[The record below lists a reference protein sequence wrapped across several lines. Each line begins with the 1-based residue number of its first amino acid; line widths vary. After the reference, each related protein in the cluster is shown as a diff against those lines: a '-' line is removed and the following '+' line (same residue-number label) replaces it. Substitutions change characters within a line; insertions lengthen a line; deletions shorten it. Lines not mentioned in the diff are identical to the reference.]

1 MSSIPLDLQRR
12 CDRRWAARF
21 CQPGEPVASRKQ
33 GPERQSEQI
42 AGTDK
47 SKRKTRAGLKPLSAV

>member
-21 CQPGEPVASRKQ
+21 SQPVGRTASRKQ
-33 GPERQSEQI
+33 GPERKSLHITEP
-42 AGTDK
+42 DK
-47 SKRKTRAGLKPLSAV
+47 SKTKTRAELKRA